1 MGETLKRL
9 ISAMILVPL
18 FIFSFHYSG
27 WYYFQLFLLGVSVIY
42 LGIVEFCSFSDK
54 GDEGK
59 PFVKIALFYGIM
71 IFFVSYLQFIQVQT
85 HNPIPEGLKS
95 FLKYIP
101 PDANLITPLIFIL
114 FVHSFVIQLI
124 TRPLEGAILS
134 VSTTVIASIY
144 LGLTNAHFFKL
155 LQQTNG
161 IYYIWIVSGT
171 VFITDG
177 GAYFGG
183 RFFGRHPAG
192 LKISPKKT
200 WEGYIT
206 GMITALIYTIGVT
219 FSFEKITG
227 VMPPFSYAELFL
239 FTPIFSVISVI
250 GDLSE
255 SAMKR
260 DAKIKDSAS
269 VVPGHGGVLDLADA
283 LLIVMPC
290 SYYYLCIKEVLGFTI

>member
-1 MGETLKRL
+1 VGETLKRL
-9 ISAMILVPL
+9 ISAIILVPL

-27 WYYFQLFLLGVSVIY
+27 WYYFQLFVFGASVIY
-42 LGIVEFCSFSDK
+42 LGVVEFCSFSDK

-59 PFVKIALFYGIM
+59 PFVKIAIFYGLL

-85 HNPIPEGLKS
+85 HNPLSPEIKAY
-95 FLKYIP
+95 LKYIP
-101 PDANLITPLIFIL
+101 ADANLITPLIFIL
-114 FVHSFVIQLI
+114 FVHSFVVQLI
-124 TRPLEGAILS
+124 SRPLEGAILS

-161 IYYIWIVSGT
+161 IYYIWIIAGT

-206 GMITALIYTIGVT
+206 GLITALMYTIGVT
-219 FSFEKITG
+219 FCFEKITG
-227 VMPPFSYAELFL
+227 ETTPFSYAELFL

-290 SYYYLCIKEVLGFTI
+290 SYYYLCIKEVLGYTI